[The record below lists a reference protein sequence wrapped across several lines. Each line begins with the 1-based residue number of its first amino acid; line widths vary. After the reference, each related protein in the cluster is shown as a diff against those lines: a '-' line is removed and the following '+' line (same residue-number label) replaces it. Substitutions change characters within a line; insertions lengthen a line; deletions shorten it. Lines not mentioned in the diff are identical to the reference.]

1 MTINNPVS
9 GSFRDPCGF
18 VFEKDGVI
26 YRQVNYI
33 YKQHYD
39 LLMKSGLYKELV
51 NEELMIP
58 HTEVVLQSQND
69 NYIYKTLKPER
80 IRFLSYPYEWCFSQL
95 KDAGLIT
102 IDVLKRALKYG
113 MILKD
118 ASAYN
123 IQFDKGRGI
132 FIDTLSF
139 EKYEEGR
146 PWRAYKQ
153 FCQHF
158 LAPLS
163 LMSLKDIRLGTL
175 LKDFIDGIPLDLASC
190 LLPTKS
196 KFKISL
202 LTHIHLHSKSQQHFN
217 TKGIELNSKK
227 VRKHSLLGLIE
238 NLELSIRRLN
248 YNPSGTNWVDY

>member
-80 IRFLSYPYEWCFSQL
+80 IRFLSYPYEWC
-95 KDAGLIT
+95 
-102 IDVLKRALKYG
+102 
-113 MILKD
+113 
-118 ASAYN
+118 
-123 IQFDKGRGI
+123 
-132 FIDTLSF
+132 
-139 EKYEEGR
+139 
-146 PWRAYKQ
+146 